1 MATPHLQ
8 PMHSL
13 WPLYA
18 PADAPY
24 AFKATNDGAA
34 RAWQH
39 STRDAFA
46 QTLGLAAFP
55 PAPLECSLIAE
66 VDKGDYVRKKF
77 LLRTGPHT
85 IMPWYLLM
93 PKGAKQPLPVM
104 LALHGHGYGVAD
116 IVGLWEDGS
125 ERTTPSGY
133 HGDFAV
139 ALCRHGFA
147 VAAPEISC
155 FGERQNDYTYLDTV
169 NGQPVPSTCAHT
181 AMLAFHMGLSVAGMR
196 VHDALR
202 LVDYLETRPELDMRR
217 LGAMGISGGG
227 MHTLFSAAID
237 TRIKACVIS
246 GYFSTFR
253 DSILAMHHCP
263 CNGVPG
269 LAQFGEMADIAGLVA
284 PRPLFVEAGTRDPI
298 FPIKAVKQ
306 GVQAARAVYGVFDAS
321 QHITTDYFE
330 GRHEVHGAQAY
341 RWLQQQLT

>member
-1 MATPHLQ
+1 
-8 PMHSL
+8 
-13 WPLYA
+13 
-18 PADAPY
+18 
-24 AFKATNDGAA
+24 
-34 RAWQH
+34 
-39 STRDAFA
+39 
-46 QTLGLAAFP
+46 
-55 PAPLECSLIAE
+55 
-66 VDKGDYVRKKF
+66 
-77 LLRTGPHT
+77 
-85 IMPWYLLM
+85 
-93 PKGAKQPLPVM
+93 
-104 LALHGHGYGVAD
+104 
-116 IVGLWEDGS
+116 
-125 ERTTPSGY
+125 
-133 HGDFAV
+133 
-139 ALCRHGFA
+139 
-147 VAAPEISC
+147 
-155 FGERQNDYTYLDTV
+155 
-169 NGQPVPSTCAHT
+169 
-181 AMLAFHMGLSVAGMR
+181 MLAFHMGLSVAGMR